1 MQKKKIENKRKIIQ
15 ASNSIETKG
24 FFDRKNQTRIHTQL
38 YVHLSNT
45 IYNQEKSEKNK
56 I

>member
-24 FFDRKNQTRIHTQL
+24 FFLIEKRKHAYTHNF
-38 YVHLSNT
+38 SNT